1 VTAGEARTA
10 AVLGSAGHAQDNAC
24 ILLQSGSPLPHGAF
38 AMCQL
43 LGMNCATPTDVT
55 FSFTGFAA
63 RGGVTDHHSDGFGV
77 AFFETRPAGCSS
89 TTSRRVPRR
98 WPT

>member
-1 VTAGEARTA
+1 MAGKGDGGARA
-10 AVLGSAGHAQDNAC
+10 PGLGSAGHAQDNDR

-63 RGGVTDHHSDGFGV
+63 RGV
-77 AFFETRPAGCSS
+77 
-89 TTSRRVPRR
+89 
-98 WPT
+98 